1 MKASIIICYTNKA
14 LISKTIEYLDS
25 QDVRKDF
32 EIIAIDNSENKFS
45 SAAKALNYGAS
56 IAKGEILIF
65 MHQDVFFEHSNDVSN
80 LIGYF
85 DKLDDLALLGVA
97 GINGKDLMVYSNI
110 TETYDHINK
119 YKNIT
124 EPIEVET
131 IDECVIAIRKKFFDR
146 IKFDEITCDNWH
158 FYGVDLSYQVR
169 LNNGKVYS
177 VPVPVCHLSQ
187 GNTNLSFYKNLK
199 KLGKKYHNVLPN
211 INSTCI
217 QTKNN
222 RLILNYYV
230 FRTWCGHLLR
240 KIGLRK

>member
-1 MKASIIICYTNKA
+1 MKASIIICWTNKELTDEA
-14 LISKTIEYLDS
+14 IEYLED
-25 QDVRKDF
+25 QGLRDEF
-32 EIIAIDNSENKFS
+32 EIIALDNRNNKFS

-65 MHQDVFFEHSNDVSN
+65 MHQDVFFEDSNDVSK

-97 GINGKDLMVYSNI
+97 GINGKDLMIYSNI

-131 IDECVIAIRKKFFDR
+131 IDECVIAIRKKIFDR

-177 VPVPVCHLSQ
+177 VPVPDVIC
-187 GNTNLSFYKNLK
+187 LK
-199 KLGKKYHNVLPN
+199 V
-211 INSTCI
+211 I
-217 QTKNN
+217 Q
-222 RLILNYYV
+222 I
-230 FRTWCGHLLR
+230 
-240 KIGLRK
+240 